1 MLGWSRPTVPQ
12 VGEMPLRVL
21 GRTTMVVVDHRDGKG
36 QVRRMIDV
44 YRLQIGVTRT
54 WCPSTGS
61 APESWSPVQTP
72 AVAAA
77 AV

>member
-1 MLGWSRPTVPQ
+1 
-12 VGEMPLRVL
+12 
-21 GRTTMVVVDHRDGKG
+21 MVVVDHRDGKG